1 MFDQQNAEK
10 LLGKIGIRA
19 IKELLPTNRQFR
31 QARQFAVSQN
41 VDAETR
47 NLMRKI
53 SEAKNH
59 LNCSGSEA
67 NCSKAMRK
75 LGEINLC

>member
-1 MFDQQNAEK
+1 MFDQEKAEL

-31 QARQFAVSQN
+31 QARQFAVSQII
-41 VDAETR
+41 DGETR
-47 NLMRKI
+47 NLMKKI

-59 LNCSGSEA
+59 LNCFGNET
-67 NCSKAMRK
+67 
-75 LGEINLC
+75 